1 MSNMINENED
11 RTEMECELETTTT
24 FEVGTTSDPNLRK
37 KKKKTKTPKA
47 RGPTF
52 STFEDI
58 LSVKYWLD
66 TTVEPICGTKKK
78 GNKYWEKIW

>member
-1 MSNMINENED
+1 MINDNQGLIQ
-11 RTEMECELETTTT
+11 MEYELGGTA
-24 FEVGTTSDPNLRK
+24 FEVGTSDPNLSK
-37 KKKKTKTPKA
+37 KKGKTAKA

-78 GNKYWEKIW
+78 GNKYWEKIWKEY